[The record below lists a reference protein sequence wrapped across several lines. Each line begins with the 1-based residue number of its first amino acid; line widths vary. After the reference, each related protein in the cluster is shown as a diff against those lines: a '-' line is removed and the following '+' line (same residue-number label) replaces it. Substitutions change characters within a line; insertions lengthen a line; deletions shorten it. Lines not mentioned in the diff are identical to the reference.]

1 MLRYEIVSASIG
13 SQWFQFTFAYIL
25 QWKYLRSK
33 LDHGKSGAFDQNMK
47 KKISS
52 PFIQKIKKIQTIIM
66 FKREYKK
73 RNMIEK
79 MKGILVCVL
88 LGVFRPFE

>member
-1 MLRYEIVSASIG
+1 
-13 SQWFQFTFAYIL
+13 
-25 QWKYLRSK
+25 
-33 LDHGKSGAFDQNMK
+33 MK

-52 PFIQKIKKIQTIIM
+52 PLIPKLKKIRTIIR

-79 MKGILVCVL
+79 MKGILVCVF